1 MISDAIRQAQK
12 AHRKAVEAT
21 YDGTCRIYGMQS
33 VKDPVTKVTQQEEA
47 LIYDSISCHL
57 SYSSTAPV
65 TGSGTVAAVAQAIKL
80 FLAPE
85 LTVPPG
91 CRIEVTQHGRTES
104 YAQSGKAVV
113 YSSHQEILLELW
125 RDYA

>member
-91 CRIEVTQHGRTES
+91 CRIEVIQHGRTEN
-104 YAQSGKAVV
+104 YAQSGKAAV
-113 YSSHQEILLELW
+113 YSSHQEIMLELW
-125 RDYA
+125 KEYA